1 MTITVAGLGYVGT
14 SIAVLLSIKHKVVCY
29 DIDKKKLNLIDKK
42 KSPIDDPE
50 INDFLAKKKLN
61 LSTTSS
67 SKTAFKKSE
76 FIVICTPTNYDSS
89 TNQFDTS
96 SIERVIE
103 RVLKNNVNKATIII
117 KSTVPIG
124 YTKKIRKIFSYK
136 KIIFSPEFLRE
147 GSALKDNLYPSR
159 VIIGGKQVYAKKFAN
174 ILVDS
179 AKLNRDEIPLLFMGS
194 NEAEAVKLFANTYLA
209 MRIAY
214 FNELDSFCAEKK
226 LDTNVIINGIGH
238 DSRIGNYYNNP
249 SFGYGGY
256 CLPKDTQQ
264 LKKNYENIPSSL
276 IHAIIDANSIRKDFI
291 ANLILKLKPK
301 TVGIYRLVMKKGS
314 DNFRD
319 SSIQGIIERLKI
331 QGIHIILYEPQLKN
345 KFYFNT
351 EVIKDLMTFK
361 KKSTL
366 IVANRIDKELNDVK
380 NKVFTRDIFKRD

>member
-1 MTITVAGLGYVGT
+1 M
-14 SIAVLLSIKHKVVCY
+14 
-29 DIDKKKLNLIDKK
+29 
-42 KSPIDDPE
+42 
-50 INDFLAKKKLN
+50 
-61 LSTTSS
+61 
-67 SKTAFKKSE
+67 
-76 FIVICTPTNYDSS
+76 ICTPTNYDSS

-103 RVLKNNVNKATIII
+103 RVLKNNTNKATIII

-226 LDTNVIINGIGH
+226 LDTNAIINGIGH

-264 LKKNYENIPSSL
+264 LKKNFKNIPSNL
-276 IHAIIDANSIRKDFI
+276 IQAIIDANSTRKDFI

-301 TVGIYRLVMKKGS
+301 TVGIYRLVMKKDS
-314 DNFRD
+314 DNYRD
-319 SSIQGIIERLKI
+319 SSIQGIMTRLKAE
-331 QGIHIILYEPQLKN
+331 GVDMVLYEPNLKD
-345 KFYFNT
+345 KFYFKT
-351 EVIKDLMTFK
+351 KIIKDLAIFK
-361 KKSTL
+361 KKSSL
-366 IVANRIDKELNDVK
+366 IVANRINKELNDVK
-380 NKVFTRDIFKRD
+380 NKVFTRDIFMRD